1 MFWTEGVQVI
11 RQMNGVLF
19 PEGRARGIVITTAS
33 NFTKGAVREAST
45 RTSTNEQYEMKL
57 LSFPDIVS
65 MLRLPSVEPY
75 EPWKPFL
82 DEGYVK
88 VYLQTGTNR
97 TRASSECNR
106 ERP

>member
-19 PEGRARGIVITTAS
+19 REGRARGIVITTAS

-45 RTSTNEQYEMKL
+45 RKSTNEQYEMKL

-65 MLRLPSVEPY
+65 MLRLPSVEPGSRGS
-75 EPWKPFL
+75 PFW
-82 DEGYVK
+82 
-88 VYLQTGTNR
+88 
-97 TRASSECNR
+97 TRATSKSTYR
-106 ERP
+106 LGLTGLGRVAKQQ